1 MISESDV
8 LQVLKKVMDP
18 ELHVDVVTLKM
29 IKDVVIENDNVS
41 FTLELTTPA
50 CPFNSQIEADVRKA
64 VEFLPGVGKVDMKT
78 TARVWTGRPQFTEDM
93 LRGVKNIVAV
103 ASGKG
108 GVGKSTV
115 AANVAIAL
123 AEMGSQVGLVDAD
136 IYGPSVPKVL
146 NILVKPIP
154 DAGKKIV
161 PAQTYLGVRVMSLGL
176 FVSDDTAMI
185 WRGPMVSQAI
195 KQLLTEANWGELD
208 YLIVDLPP
216 GTGDASLTIAQT
228 IPVTGVVIV
237 STPQIAAVNIATK
250 ALRMFRRLDIP
261 IIGVVE
267 NMSLGTCPH
276 CGRELD
282 IFGSGGAKEA
292 ANETGSFFLGEI
304 HLSPDVRVHGDQG
317 RPVIVANPESRSAEA
332 FRALGRTIAGR
343 VSVIAHAR
351 LTGKA
356 SALA

>member
-1 MISESDV
+1 MVLESDV
-8 LQVLKKVMDP
+8 LEALKKVTDP

-29 IKDVVIENDNVS
+29 IKDVVIENDKVG

-64 VEFLPGVGKVDMKT
+64 VESLPGVKKVDMKT
-78 TARVWTGRPQFTEDM
+78 TARVWTGRPQLSEDI
-93 LRGVKNIVAV
+93 LGGVKNIIAV

-115 AANVAIAL
+115 AANIAIAL
-123 AEMGSQVGLVDAD
+123 AEMGSQVGLLDAD

-154 DAGKKIV
+154 DAGRKIV

-176 FVSDDTAMI
+176 FVTDDTAMI
-185 WRGPMVSQAI
+185 WRGPMVAQAI
-195 KQLLTEANWGELD
+195 KQLLTEASWGELD

-237 STPQIAAVNIATK
+237 STPQVAAVNIAGK

-261 IIGVVE
+261 IVGIVE
-267 NMSLGTCPH
+267 NMSYGTCPH
-276 CGRELD
+276 CGHKLEV
-282 IFGSGGAKEA
+282 FGAGGAKEA
-292 ANETGSFFLGEI
+292 AKEMQSYFLGEI
-304 HLSPDVRVHGDQG
+304 PLNTDVRIHGDEG
-317 RPVIVANPESRSAEA
+317 RPIIVANPKSPSAEA
-332 FRALGRTIAGR
+332 FRALGRTVAGR

-356 SALA
+356 SALV